1 MCTAPAEAAAAPGF
15 WLQDAH
21 TLAQVGGYGLL
32 SWRAEQLRNPPAMVL
47 PLLRSLR
54 RAGLLESVYGFDQ
67 YPERSLA
74 EASDGLG

>member
-1 MCTAPAEAAAAPGF
+1 
-15 WLQDAH
+15 
-21 TLAQVGGYGLL
+21 
-32 SWRAEQLRNPPAMVL
+32 MVL